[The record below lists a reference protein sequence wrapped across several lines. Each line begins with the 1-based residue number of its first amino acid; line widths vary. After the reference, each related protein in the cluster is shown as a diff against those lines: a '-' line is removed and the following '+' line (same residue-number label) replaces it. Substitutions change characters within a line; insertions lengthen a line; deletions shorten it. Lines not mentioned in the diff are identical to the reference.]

1 MKLSATAPVPAIAL
15 AARIATTTAV
25 ATLAVT
31 PRLP

>member
-15 AARIATTTAV
+15 AARIATTTTV